1 MHRHTSRL
9 RPQRS
14 TIGCKSSAC
23 QTCQHF
29 AKEVAPSSESYN
41 TYVQRTVQFQGSS
54 KGIISAPNHGRKGK
68 GRAGRRCPATA
79 KLCYLPTTQC
89 SLSRRASRLELVHG
103 GTPHQLAPPPPL
115 PPPPL
120 LLVLYPQHHGQQTS
134 VREGY
139 SMSRSTPALRLR
151 LLSRITLSAT
161 PVSIDND
168 RA

>member
-1 MHRHTSRL
+1 MSTL
-9 RPQRS
+9 CQRS
-14 TIGCKSSAC
+14 CSLIRKLQHIRATHCAVPRIKQRHHISTEPWPERGGTSSLIPY
-23 QTCQHF
+23 TRNY
-29 AKEVAPSSESYN
+29 PI
-41 TYVQRTVQFQGSS
+41 R
-54 KGIISAPNHGRKGK
+54 GK